1 LNKEK
6 KNQGVTQKGGGGE
19 KVIPAFIDRENPG
32 VPLEHQSI
40 ERERYGQPYQPGPP
54 GQQYQS
60 GPPGQ
65 PRGQPRQQEPIVD
78 LKVYNQKK
86 PQPDQKYSNIAH
98 YPPMNINPFYPP
110 QFANAM
116 MPQSLSMLGSMY
128 PMTVNVNKIYEING
142 SGPTGQHQ
150 RLMMIYEDV
159 LPEKSLKTTFKTVG
173 ERITQ
178 IQFVRSILFHEGD
191 GTETSLDGSTA
202 NSLISHMK
210 FLDLNPYNTSKY
222 SNNPYKGLPDGLLLY
237 RTCYPI
243 KRSEPFG
250 HPICARNST
259 ALNVRIYRMTT
270 GAYLVNKQSNT
281 KFYEYDQWREIAYYE
296 YIREHV
302 IKKKLCPNFVTMYG
316 YYLCNRSGV
325 DFDKITKINLE
336 DKQIG
341 PPPAEKLINPVGYLN
356 IYDKRETDFVR
367 NVTMGLRQINP
378 GNVIQKLDA
387 ERQLKNLQMINK
399 PVDLNSYCGEV
410 LIAITE
416 SPTYNLFS
424 WASKTYQ
431 QEGNTRK
438 MVNTGCHSE
447 ITWRSVIFQLMVA
460 LYVMSIHN
468 IYIKDFSLRN
478 NVFIRD
484 LVVDGTVT
492 NYWKYRINGIDYY
505 IPNCGF
511 VLLIDT
517 NYKDI
522 DVIPSQSLPTKTNKD
537 YKLDGTLFDVGNCI
551 AGNEKDKIF
560 AMFKEA
566 IGRNNFD
573 NDFTRDGGI
582 KPEETILNTLDSMAH
597 DTSTDINDYFIN
609 YMSKFMN
616 NRIGTYLKEQEI
628 VHMRHDDTKQFRK
641 GQIIVQAESTGTY
654 KFVLYIDT
662 NNGKAT
668 ILTKKHTAQNDPQF
682 IDKDKEII
690 IKEDVNITTLSNYS
704 LTEPI
709 AQNFKINES
718 NLNEDNILESY
729 NIII

>member
-1 LNKEK
+1 MNNQK
-6 KNQGVTQKGGGGE
+6 KYQGVKQTGGGE
-19 KVIPAFIDRENPG
+19 KVIPEFIESRTNPG
-32 VPLEHQSI
+32 VPNEQRDI
-40 ERERYGQPYQPGPP
+40 VGQRFAEKMQTQEKRQQTDKQLINLQVYQP
-54 GQQYQS
+54 
-60 GPPGQ
+60 
-65 PRGQPRQQEPIVD
+65 
-78 LKVYNQKK
+78 QKPK
-86 PQPDQKYSNIAH
+86 PDQRFDNITH

-110 QFANAM
+110 QYANSM
-116 MPQSLSMLGSMY
+116 MPQALSMLGSMY

-142 SGPTGQHQ
+142 NGPTGQHN
-150 RLMMIYEDV
+150 RLMMIYEDI
-159 LPEKSLKTTFKTVG
+159 LPEKSLKTTFKTIG

-191 GTETSLDGSTA
+191 STETSLDGSTA

-222 SNNPYKGLPDGLLLY
+222 SNNPYKGLPDGFLLY

-250 HPICARNST
+250 HPVCARNST
-259 ALNVRIYRMTT
+259 ALNVRIYRITT
-270 GAYLVNKQSNT
+270 GAYLINKQNNS
-281 KFYEYDQWREIAYYE
+281 KFYEYEQWREIAFYE
-296 YIREHV
+296 YVREHI
-302 IKKKLCPNFVTMYG
+302 IKKKLCPNFVTLYG
-316 YYLCNRSGV
+316 YYLCKKSGI

-336 DKQIG
+336 DKQTT
-341 PPPAEKLINPVGYLN
+341 PPPEKLINPIGYLN
-356 IYDKRETDFVR
+356 IYDQKESDFVKS
-367 NVTMGLRQINP
+367 VVKGLREINP
-378 GNVIQKLDA
+378 GHIIQKLEA
-387 ERQLKNLQMINK
+387 ERNLQNVQMIQK

-431 QEGNTRK
+431 QEGNTRR
-438 MVNTGCHSE
+438 MVNTGCHNE
-447 ITWRSVIFQLMVA
+447 LTWRSILFQLMVA

-484 LVVDGTVT
+484 LAVDGTIV

-511 VLLIDT
+511 ILLIDS

-522 DVIPSQSLPTKTNKD
+522 DVIPNKSLPVKTKQE
-537 YKLDGTLFDVGNCI
+537 YKLDGTLFDIGNGI
-551 AGNEKDKIF
+551 VGNEKIKIF
-560 AMFKEA
+560 EMFKEA
-566 IGRNNFD
+566 INRNNFD

-582 KPEETILNTLDSMAH
+582 KPDESILNLLDSMFN
-597 DTSTDINDYFIN
+597 DTEKDIEEYFIK
-609 YMSKFMN
+609 YMYKFMN

-628 VHMRHDDTKQFRK
+628 VHIRHDDTKQFRK
-641 GQIIVQAESTGTY
+641 GQIIVQEESTGTY
-654 KFVLYIDT
+654 KFVLYLDT
-662 NNGKAT
+662 KEGKAS
-668 ILTKKHTAQNDPQF
+668 ILTKKHTSQNDPQY
-682 IDKDKEII
+682 IDKDNEII

-709 AQNFKINES
+709 VQNFKLNES
-718 NLNEDNILESY
+718 NLNEENILETY
-729 NIII
+729 NILI

>member
-1 LNKEK
+1 MNKQK
-6 KNQGVTQKGGGGE
+6 KNQGVKQTGGGE
-19 KVIPAFIDRENPG
+19 KVIPTFIEPATNPG
-32 VPLEHQSI
+32 VPQEQ
-40 ERERYGQPYQPGPP
+40 REIIGSRYAEQMQKQEKQQQKFQQDKQLINLQVYQP
-54 GQQYQS
+54 
-60 GPPGQ
+60 
-65 PRGQPRQQEPIVD
+65 
-78 LKVYNQKK
+78 QKPK
-86 PQPDQKYSNIAH
+86 PDQKYDNVNFF
-98 YPPMNINPFYPP
+98 PPMNINPFYPP
-110 QFANAM
+110 QFGNSM
-116 MPQSLSMLGSMY
+116 MPQALSMLGSTY

-142 SGPTGQHQ
+142 NGPTGQHQ
-150 RLMMIYEDV
+150 KLMMIYEDV
-159 LPEKSLKTTFKTVG
+159 LPEKSLKTTFKTIG

-191 GTETSLDGSTA
+191 GVETSLDGSTA

-222 SNNPYKGLPDGLLLY
+222 SANPYKGLPDGYLIY
-237 RTCYPI
+237 RTGYPI

-259 ALNVRIYRMTT
+259 ALNVRIYKLTT
-270 GAYLVNKQSNT
+270 GAYLVNKQSNS

-296 YIREHV
+296 YVREHI

-316 YYLCNRSGV
+316 YYLCKRSGI

-336 DKQIG
+336 EINKT
-341 PPPAEKLINPVGYLN
+341 PPAEKLINPVGYLN
-356 IYDKRETDFVR
+356 IYDQKESDFVR
-367 NVTMGLRQINP
+367 DVTMGLRQINS
-378 GNVIQKLDA
+378 GNVIQKLEA
-387 ERQLKNLQMINK
+387 ERKLQNLQMINR
-399 PVDLNSYCGEV
+399 PVNLDISCGEV
-410 LIAITE
+410 LVAITE

-438 MVNTGCHSE
+438 MINTGCHTE
-447 ITWRSVIFQLMVA
+447 IIWRSIIFQLMVA

-484 LVVDGTVT
+484 LATEGAVV

-505 IPNCGF
+505 IPSCGY
-511 VLLIDT
+511 VLLIDS

-522 DVIPSQSLPTKTNKD
+522 DIIPSKSVQPKAQKD
-537 YKLDGTLFDVGNCI
+537 YKLDGTLFDVGNSI
-551 AGNEKDKIF
+551 NGNEKTKIF
-560 AMFKEA
+560 EMFKEA
-566 IGRNNFD
+566 ISRNNFD

-582 KPEETILNTLDSMAH
+582 KPDETILTLLDNMSN
-597 DTSTDINDYFIN
+597 DTTTDINDYFIN
-609 YMSKFMN
+609 YMYKFMN

-628 VHMRHDDTKQFRK
+628 VHIRHDDTKQFRK
-641 GQIIVQAESTGTY
+641 GQIIVHEESTGTY
-654 KFVLYIDT
+654 KFVLYLDT
-662 NNGKAT
+662 NNGKAS
-668 ILTKKHTAQNDPQF
+668 ILTKKHTSQNDPQF

-718 NLNEDNILESY
+718 NLNEDNILETY
-729 NIII
+729 NIIV

>member
-1 LNKEK
+1 LNEQK
-6 KNQGVTQKGGGGE
+6 KNQGGNQTGGGE
-19 KVIPAFIDRENPG
+19 KVIPAFIDKVNPG
-32 VPLEHQSI
+32 VPNEQQSI
-40 ERERYGQPYQPGPP
+40 ENERRGQHYHQAPS
-54 GQQYQS
+54 GQQFQA

-65 PRGQPRQQEPIVD
+65 PQGQRQQNPVID
-78 LKVYNQKK
+78 LKVFNPQKPK
-86 PQPDQKYSNIAH
+86 TEQKFDNIN
-98 YPPMNINPFYPP
+98 YFPPMNINPFYPP
-110 QFANAM
+110 QFANSM

-128 PMTVNVNKIYEING
+128 PMMVNVNKIYEING

-150 RLMMIYEDV
+150 KLMMIYEDV

-191 GTETSLDGSTA
+191 GTETSLDGTTA

-222 SNNPYKGLPDGLLLY
+222 STNPYKGLPEGFLLY
-237 RTCYPI
+237 RSCYPI

-250 HPICARNST
+250 HPVCARNST

-296 YIREHV
+296 YVREHI

-316 YYLCNRSGV
+316 YYLCKKSGI
-325 DFDKITKINLE
+325 DFDKITKINMEEL
-336 DKQIG
+336 KQL
-341 PPPAEKLINPVGYLN
+341 PTPEKLINPIGFLN
-356 IYDKRETDFVR
+356 IYDQKESDFVR
-367 NVTMGLRQINP
+367 DVTAGLRQINP
-378 GNVIQKLDA
+378 GHIIQKLDA
-387 ERQLKNLQMINK
+387 ERKLQDLQMMNK
-399 PVDLNSYCGEV
+399 PVNLDDYCGEV
-410 LIAITE
+410 LVAITE

-447 ITWRSVIFQLMVA
+447 ITWRSIIFQLMVA

-468 IYIKDFSLRN
+468 IYIKDFSVRN

-484 LVVDGTVT
+484 LSVDGTVV

-511 VLLIDT
+511 VLLIDS

-522 DVIPSQSLPTKTNKD
+522 DTIPGQSLPVKTQKD
-537 YKLDGTLFDVGNCI
+537 YKLDGTLFDVGNSI
-551 AGNEKDKIF
+551 TGNEKTQIF
-560 AMFKEA
+560 KMFKEA
-566 IGRNNFD
+566 ISRNNFD
-573 NDFTRDGGI
+573 NDFTREGGI
-582 KPEETILNTLDSMAH
+582 KPDESILNLLDSMFN
-597 DTSTDINDYFIN
+597 DTSEDINDYFIN
-609 YMSKFMN
+609 YMYKFMN

-628 VHMRHDDTKQFRK
+628 VHIRHDDTKQFRK
-641 GQIIVQAESTGTY
+641 GQIIVQEESTGTY
-654 KFVLYIDT
+654 KFVLYLET
-662 NNGKAT
+662 NNGKAS
-668 ILTKKHTAQNDPQF
+668 ILTKKQTSQNDPQF

-690 IKEDVNITTLSNYS
+690 IKEEVNITTLSNYS

-709 AQNFKINES
+709 VQNFKINEA

-729 NIII
+729 NIIV